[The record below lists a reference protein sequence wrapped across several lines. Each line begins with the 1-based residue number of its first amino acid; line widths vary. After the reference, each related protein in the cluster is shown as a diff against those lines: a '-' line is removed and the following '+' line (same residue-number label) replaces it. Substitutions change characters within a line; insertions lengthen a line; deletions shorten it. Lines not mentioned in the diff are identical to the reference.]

1 MARIPILQSPTPQ
14 ATGNATIKTPDLPA
28 VTNAALGEGLMNI
41 GQAGFKMIEMK
52 KKADDITNVTAATL
66 SMDKAHKDFIAYQ
79 QSPEGMNDDA
89 NWSKKWSEI
98 SSKVGEDVK
107 TMALTPE
114 ARLHLESKLS
124 NWSTNGAIRVQA
136 DVFKQS
142 ENKVLSAIDS
152 AKSARQWDAGR
163 SAITAAEAILPS
175 WQTERLRNDIN
186 ESERTQILNDFSNT
200 VGALRKEG
208 TADAADRIDAMAN
221 EMFANNHISEE
232 NYKLIKDSAD
242 KQKQLAIDSEQRNQ
256 DPIGNANKLQSDKNY
271 LSWLNPDDRASLI
284 VQSQNT
290 LKRFQSSESEAIVNL
305 AIDGQVKTFEE
316 AKPLFKWSDPSQQL
330 EIEKMFRNPG
340 PSSEDQALKL
350 NQDTMALIKNY
361 DSEKDIDSATRAQ
374 IAKSISSMRKYR
386 PDMAD
391 GLKFEFEKRIK
402 DGKPTGFSD
411 YAKET
416 HEIFNGLYSSGHF
429 GDLGDEK
436 NDKDAFKRVKA
447 LMAKQTLEIQ
457 IEDEFNKLP
466 KEQQNFESLK
476 KLMNSSFKS
485 ILKLSGA
492 ESVTPLL
499 PRINWE
505 KTQSQVQS
513 ILSEQKK

>member
-14 ATGNATIKTPDLPA
+14 ATGNATIQTPNLPA
-28 VTNAALGEGLMNI
+28 ATNAAIGEGLMNL
-41 GQAGFKMIEMK
+41 GQAGMKMIEMK

-66 SMDKAHKDFIAYQ
+66 SMDKAHKDFITYQ

-89 NWSKKWSEI
+89 NWGKKWAEI
-98 SSKVGEDVK
+98 SAKVGDDVK

-114 ARLHLESKLS
+114 ARLHLESKVS
-124 NWSTNGAIRVQA
+124 NWSTNGSIRVQA

-142 ENKVLSAIDS
+142 ENRVLSAIDS

-163 SAITAAEAILPS
+163 SAITAAKSILPS
-175 WQTERLRNDIN
+175 WQIDRLSNDIN

-208 TADAADRIDAMAN
+208 TADAADQISVMAN
-221 EMFANNHISEE
+221 EMFAKNHISEE
-232 NYKLIKDSAD
+232 NYKLINDSAD
-242 KQKQLAIDSEQRNQ
+242 KQKQLAIDSDHRNE
-256 DPIGNANKLQSDKNY
+256 DPIGNANKLQADKNY
-271 LSWLNPDDRASLI
+271 LPWLNSDDRASLI
-284 VQSQNT
+284 IQSQNT
-290 LKRFQSSESEAIVNL
+290 LKRYQSSEAEAVVNL

-316 AKPLFKWSDPSQQL
+316 AKPLLKWTDKSQQL

-340 PSSEDQALKL
+340 PSSEDQSLKL

-361 DSEKDIDSATRAQ
+361 DSEKDVDSVTRAQ

-391 GLKFEFEKRIK
+391 SLKFEFEKRIK
-402 DGKPTGFSD
+402 DGKPTGFSEFSS
-411 YAKET
+411 ET
-416 HEIFNGLYSSGHF
+416 HTIFNELYRSGHF

-436 NDKDAFKRVKA
+436 NDKDSPKRVKA
-447 LMAKQTLEIQ
+447 LMAQQTLESQ
-457 IEDEFNKLP
+457 IKDEFNKLP

-492 ESVTPLL
+492 GSVNPLL
-499 PRINWE
+499 PRANWE
-505 KTQSQVQS
+505 NTQSRVQS
-513 ILSEQKK
+513 ILNEQKK

>member
-41 GQAGFKMIEMK
+41 GQAGFKMLEMK

-152 AKSARQWDAGR
+152 AKSARQWDAGQ

-175 WQTERLRNDIN
+175 WQIERLRNDMN
-186 ESERTQILNDFSNT
+186 ESKRTQILNDFSNT

-305 AIDGQVKTFEE
+305 AIDGQVKTFED

-330 EIEKMFRNPG
+330 EIEKMFRNPA

-402 DGKPTGFSD
+402 DGKATGFSY

-416 HEIFNGLYSSGHF
+416 HEIFNDLYRSGRF

-436 NDKDAFKRVKA
+436 NDKDSPKRVKA
-447 LMAKQTLEIQ
+447 LMAKQTLEFQ

-476 KLMNSSFKS
+476 KIIYSSFES

-492 ESVTPLL
+492 ESVNPIL
-499 PRINWE
+499 PKTDWE
-505 KTQSQVQS
+505 KTKSQVQS
-513 ILSEQKK
+513 IIREQKK

>member
-41 GQAGFKMIEMK
+41 GQAGFKMLEMK

-152 AKSARQWDAGR
+152 AKSARQWDAGQ

-175 WQTERLRNDIN
+175 WQIERLRNDMN
-186 ESERTQILNDFSNT
+186 ESKRTQILNDFSNT

-305 AIDGQVKTFEE
+305 AIDGQVKTFED

-402 DGKPTGFSD
+402 DGKATGFFF

-416 HEIFNGLYSSGHF
+416 HEIFNDLYRSGRF

-436 NDKDAFKRVKA
+436 NDKDSPKRVKA
-447 LMAKQTLEIQ
+447 LMAKQTLEFQ

-476 KLMNSSFKS
+476 KIIYSSFES

-492 ESVTPLL
+492 ESVNPIL
-499 PRINWE
+499 PKADWE
-505 KTQSQVQS
+505 KTKSQVQS
-513 ILSEQKK
+513 IIREQKK